1 MLGWHNISTIQILR
15 QPYTG
20 APVSKNQ
27 WLSTCTAQGFIWGG
41 GGGGGLA
48 FLWKLAAPLED
59 CHKPYMQYKTFE
71 WRKCRNR
78 HFFAPFNT
86 NYFALRGRKHTVLK
100 GRGTS
105 RYH

>member
-1 MLGWHNISTIQILR
+1 MFGWLISMIQISR

-20 APVSKNQ
+20 APVAIQESVVEYMH
-27 WLSTCTAQGFIWGG
+27 STGFHLGG
-41 GGGGGLA
+41 GGALA

-78 HFFAPFNT
+78 HFFAPF
-86 NYFALRGRKHTVLK
+86 
-100 GRGTS
+100 
-105 RYH
+105 